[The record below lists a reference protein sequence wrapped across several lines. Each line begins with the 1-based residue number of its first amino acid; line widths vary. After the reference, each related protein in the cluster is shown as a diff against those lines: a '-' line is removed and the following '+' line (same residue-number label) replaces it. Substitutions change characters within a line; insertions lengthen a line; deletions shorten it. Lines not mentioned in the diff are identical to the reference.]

1 MEESKNPTIFAVTAK
16 SNFFMKTSSDP
27 RHLKRIKLVQSLYAS
42 SYQTQISN
50 LNQELMDNL
59 ELIDAAIQKAAPEW
73 PLKNINRIDLAVL
86 RVGTY
91 ELLHTDTP
99 PKVIIDEAV
108 EIAKTYGAENSSSFV
123 NGVLG
128 TILAT
133 IK

>member
-1 MEESKNPTIFAVTAK
+1 
-16 SNFFMKTSSDP
+16 MKTSSDP

-133 IK
+133 IKSS